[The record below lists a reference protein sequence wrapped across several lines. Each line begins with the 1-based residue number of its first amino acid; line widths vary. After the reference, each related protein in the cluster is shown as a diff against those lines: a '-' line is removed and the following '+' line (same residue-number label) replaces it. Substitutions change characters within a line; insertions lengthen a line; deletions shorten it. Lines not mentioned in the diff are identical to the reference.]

1 MGSLALSPAEL
12 EAPVAVDGV
21 SVGAVMVAVKVGVDE
36 GTTGSLGAVVVT
48 PCLKS
53 ASASA
58 RLALSSARRWAVYSD
73 NPIRPDDL

>member
-1 MGSLALSPAEL
+1 VVV
-12 EAPVAVDGV
+12 PVAVDDCV
-21 SVGAVMVAVKVGVDE
+21 SLGAVMVDVNE
-36 GTTGSLGAVVVT
+36 GTGGGIAESLGVLVT

-73 NPIRPDDL
+73 NPIRPAEGL